1 MASVSSST
9 ETTTTA
15 TTQAARIPPTSPV
28 VQAPSILQPSPS
40 SQTPSAYASP
50 GERKPAVP
58 LDNRRKHPR
67 TKVSYKASIR
77 RSGFTDDIVTCED
90 MSKGGLS
97 FRSRKQYFQGTDIEV
112 AVPYSPGANAIYVA
126 AQIAWVVEITKDK
139 LYKCG
144 VAYRRTSRVL

>member
-1 MASVSSST
+1 
-9 ETTTTA
+9 
-15 TTQAARIPPTSPV
+15 
-28 VQAPSILQPSPS
+28 
-40 SQTPSAYASP
+40 
-50 GERKPAVP
+50 
-58 LDNRRKHPR
+58 
-67 TKVSYKASIR
+67 
-77 RSGFTDDIVTCED
+77 

-144 VAYRRTSRVL
+144 VAYRRTSRVS